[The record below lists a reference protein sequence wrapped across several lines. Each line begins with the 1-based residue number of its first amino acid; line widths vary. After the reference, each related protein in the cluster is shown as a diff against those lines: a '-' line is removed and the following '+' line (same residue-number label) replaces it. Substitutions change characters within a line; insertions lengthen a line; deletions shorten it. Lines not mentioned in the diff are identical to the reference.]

1 MGTSN
6 CPETP
11 RQKMIGMMYLFYTAL
26 LALNVS
32 GEIINAFVLVNDSL
46 VETEQNFHEK
56 TTSLYAKVK
65 GLKDVQP
72 EKYQEVYNEAM
83 EVKERSNRLV
93 QDIQRLKIEIVK
105 KADGPEGSLD
115 EIKKKDN
122 LDAGPELMLGEGGP
136 KKGDSLRTWVENYRT
151 FLLEHEV
158 ASDTS
163 SALYHNISSALST
176 EDDLENPEEPKTWQE
191 KLFQGMPLVGSIAM
205 MTKLQTDIR
214 NSEADVVERM
224 IIGVDELDIT
234 ITDIE
239 AVVNAKASYVVKGGD
254 YEADVFIAARDT
266 SMKPTVYFTTQ
277 APYYDSTSE
286 GYRMLDNVN
295 YDTLPIVDGKGKYTV
310 ENATNLGTKEYGGLI
325 KWKSKTGDIWMPYE
339 SQYMVGETG
348 FAVSPSGLNVF
359 YRGIDNPVEV
369 SVAGYPQEK
378 VTAYM
383 SGGGRLVP
391 KGNGYVA
398 RITSNTTRKVRVSVS
413 VETEDGKKTLGTK
426 EFRVLN
432 VPTPLA
438 KLNGTQSEGP
448 VYKDDLMTGIL
459 MADLGSQFFPFK
471 VRFDVVS
478 FSFAYKVR
486 GQKARIQV
494 SGNRLNAEA
503 RQALQALGRGTQI
516 NFESI
521 KVKGP
526 SGVRQ
531 TAPITLELK

>member
-438 KLNGTQSEGP
+438 KLNGTQNEGP

-471 VRFDVVS
+471 VRFDVAS

>member
-1 MGTSN
+1 
-6 CPETP
+6 
-11 RQKMIGMMYLFYTAL
+11 
-26 LALNVS
+26 
-32 GEIINAFVLVNDSL
+32 
-46 VETEQNFHEK
+46 
-56 TTSLYAKVK
+56 
-65 GLKDVQP
+65 
-72 EKYQEVYNEAM
+72 
-83 EVKERSNRLV
+83 
-93 QDIQRLKIEIVK
+93 
-105 KADGPEGSLD
+105 
-115 EIKKKDN
+115 
-122 LDAGPELMLGEGGP
+122 
-136 KKGDSLRTWVENYRT
+136 
-151 FLLEHEV
+151 
-158 ASDTS
+158 
-163 SALYHNISSALST
+163 
-176 EDDLENPEEPKTWQE
+176 
-191 KLFQGMPLVGSIAM
+191 
-205 MTKLQTDIR
+205 
-214 NSEADVVERM
+214 
-224 IIGVDELDIT
+224 
-234 ITDIE
+234 
-239 AVVNAKASYVVKGGD
+239 
-254 YEADVFIAARDT
+254 
-266 SMKPTVYFTTQ
+266 
-277 APYYDSTSE
+277 
-286 GYRMLDNVN
+286 VN

>member
-1 MGTSN
+1 
-6 CPETP
+6 
-11 RQKMIGMMYLFYTAL
+11 MIGMMYLFYTAL

-266 SMKPTVYFTTQ
+266 SMKP
-277 APYYDSTSE
+277 
-286 GYRMLDNVN
+286 NV
-295 YDTLPIVDGKGKYTV
+295 
-310 ENATNLGTKEYGGLI
+310 
-325 KWKSKTGDIWMPYE
+325 
-339 SQYMVGETG
+339 
-348 FAVSPSGLNVF
+348 
-359 YRGIDNPVEV
+359 
-369 SVAGYPQEK
+369 
-378 VTAYM
+378 
-383 SGGGRLVP
+383 
-391 KGNGYVA
+391 
-398 RITSNTTRKVRVSVS
+398 
-413 VETEDGKKTLGTK
+413 
-426 EFRVLN
+426 
-432 VPTPLA
+432 
-438 KLNGTQSEGP
+438 
-448 VYKDDLMTGIL
+448 
-459 MADLGSQFFPFK
+459 
-471 VRFDVVS
+471 
-478 FSFAYKVR
+478 
-486 GQKARIQV
+486 
-494 SGNRLNAEA
+494 
-503 RQALQALGRGTQI
+503 
-516 NFESI
+516 
-521 KVKGP
+521 
-526 SGVRQ
+526 
-531 TAPITLELK
+531 

>member
-1 MGTSN
+1 
-6 CPETP
+6 
-11 RQKMIGMMYLFYTAL
+11 MIGMMYLFYTAL

-46 VETEQNFHEK
+46 VETEENFHEK

-65 GLKDVQP
+65 NLKEVQP

-83 EVKERSNRLV
+83 NVKERSNKLV
-93 QDIQRLKIEIVK
+93 KDIQRLKVEIVK

-115 EIKKKDN
+115 DIKKKDN
-122 LDAGPELMLGEGGP
+122 LDAGPELMIGEGGP
-136 KKGDSLRTWVENYRT
+136 KKGDSLRTWVENYRA
-151 FLLEHEV
+151 FLLDHEV
-158 ASDTS
+158 AADTS

-176 EDDLENPEEPKTWQE
+176 EDDLDNPEEPKTWQE

-214 NSEADVVERM
+214 NSEADLVERM

-277 APYYDSTSE
+277 SPYYDSTSE
-286 GYRMLDNVN
+286 GFRMVDGIN
-295 YDTLPIVDGKGKYTV
+295 YDTLPIVDGKGKYTI
-310 ENATNLGTKEYGGLI
+310 ENATNVGTKEYGGLI
-325 KWKSKTGDIWMPYE
+325 KWKSKTGDIWMPYKA
-339 SQYMVGETG
+339 QYMVGESG

-369 SVAGYPQEK
+369 SVSGYPQEK

-398 RITSNTTRKVRVSVS
+398 RITSPTTRKVRVSVS
-413 VETEDGKKTLGTK
+413 VDTEEGKKTLGTK

-494 SGNRLNAEA
+494 NGNRLNAEA